1 MLHGQ
6 ILSTCTTDLMF
17 ADDVIYVR
25 IQEFLCHLSYLI
37 LPVFLVIFIRL
48 CIQYRVT
55 NADILSNNLN
65 FVLT

>member
-25 IQEFLCHLSYLI
+25 IQEFLYHLSYLI

-48 CIQYRVT
+48 CIQYRVA

-65 FVLT
+65 FVLI